1 MKAPMQLTTLSVLA
15 AGLAVSFHANAVHAQ
30 PAAPTPSTAAI
41 AQDDESQREKSDG
54 TRPWNAALDLNLN
67 HAFRA
72 DLSDGPGK
80 MSVTRGSADLSV
92 IGPLAPQTS
101 LLLKFGTEVSA
112 YDFKDATRFAANGE
126 PWDTILDYYVSAGA
140 THEFDENWSAI
151 GVFRV
156 RSSGESGADFG
167 DTLTYG
173 GFVGGTYAFS
183 KNLRVGLSLGVST
196 QLEDNVQVLPLPSVY
211 WKIDDQWTLDFGSLR
226 GVSLAY
232 KASDQ
237 WKFWGFFDYS
247 SRNFR
252 LENNNAA
259 APNGVGRDRSFN
271 AAINATWSP
280 TPKIDLTASVGYI
293 FGQELVLDNQN
304 GDRIVK
310 DDVDATPF
318 IGITAEFKF

>member
-1 MKAPMQLTTLSVLA
+1 MSHTAHRLLTI
-15 AGLAVSFHANAVHAQ
+15 GLAGSFAAIASAQ
-30 PAAPTPSTAAI
+30 PAAPTPSSAEITQED
-41 AQDDESQREKSDG
+41 AQARAQG
-54 TRPWNAALDLNLN
+54 NGARPWNAVLDLNLN

-80 MSVTRGSADLSV
+80 VSVTRGNADLSV
-92 IGPLAPQTS
+92 IGPIATQTS
-101 LLLKFGTEVSA
+101 LLLKFGTEISS
-112 YDFKDATRFAANGE
+112 YDFKDATRFAASGE
-126 PWDTILDYYVSAGA
+126 PWDTIHDFYISAGA
-140 THEFDENWSAI
+140 THKFDERWSGI

-173 GFVGGTYAFS
+173 GFAGATYAFS
-183 KNLRVGLSLGVST
+183 ETLRVGLSLGITT
-196 QLEDNVQVLPLPSVY
+196 QLEDNVQVLPLPSVF
-211 WKIDDQWTLDFGSLR
+211 WKIDERWTLDFGSIR

-232 KASDQ
+232 QASDQ
-237 WKFWGFFDYS
+237 WKLWGFFDYAN
-247 SRNFR
+247 RNFR
-252 LENNNAA
+252 LENDNAA

-280 TPKIDLTASVGYI
+280 TPRIDLTASAGYL
-293 FGQELVLDNQN
+293 FGQELILDNQN

-318 IGITAEFKF
+318 LGITAEFKF